1 MTYNLNERFQPS
13 RSTLAKLEC
22 VWSFEGLDIVWGI
35 GDTRKL
41 ARLSALQAAHNGEWD
56 TDLDGESAARS
67 MRSSRAPRRMCFDAD
82 APDRAW
88 GTLLEAAW

>member
-41 ARLSALQAAHNGEWD
+41 ARLSALQAAQRV
-56 TDLDGESAARS
+56 A
-67 MRSSRAPRRMCFDAD
+67 
-82 APDRAW
+82 
-88 GTLLEAAW
+88 LLHRPKR